1 MEENKFQLADYIIF
15 GVMLLISVGIGVFY
29 ACAGGKQQTNREF
42 LMADRS
48 MRSLPVALSVLASFF
63 SASTLLG
70 TPAEVYVYGIQYWIS
85 VFGAILAP
93 LTGAFLFGP
102 MFFKLKLVSVYEV
115 SFRKGRHWFTLV
127 SSIWTF
133 LSRPFSPR
141 FYFWDGIFFISFQF
155 IHWKIIYQYFISIF
169 FFFQFQYLELRFHS
183 KSVRLFAAA
192 LFILRLVR
200 DKLKYIHFHKWLF
213 ILHVCQVSWNGI
225 QPDAPRPP
233 P

>member
-48 MRSLPVALSVLASFF
+48 MRSLPVALSVLAIFF

-102 MFFKLKLVSVYEV
+102 MFFKLKIVSVYEV
-115 SFRKGRHWFTLV
+115 SFREGRHCFNFVPSNITLMT
-127 SSIWTF
+127 SI
-133 LSRPFSPR
+133 LSRPFFPR
-141 FYFWDGIFFISFQF
+141 L
-155 IHWKIIYQYFISIF
+155 
-169 FFFQFQYLELRFHS
+169 YL
-183 KSVRLFAAA
+183 
-192 LFILRLVR
+192 
-200 DKLKYIHFHKWLF
+200 
-213 ILHVCQVSWNGI
+213 
-225 QPDAPRPP
+225 
-233 P
+233 

>member
-127 SSIWTF
+127 SSIWTSF
-133 LSRPFSPR
+133 LSWPFSPR

-155 IHWKIIYQYFISIF
+155 IHNILFLF

-200 DKLKYIHFHKWLF
+200 DKLKYIHNFL
-213 ILHVCQVSWNGI
+213 
-225 QPDAPRPP
+225 
-233 P
+233 

>member
-115 SFRKGRHWFTLV
+115 SFRKGRHWFTFV
-127 SSIWTF
+127 SSIWTSF

-155 IHWKIIYQYFISIF
+155 IHNILF

-200 DKLKYIHFHKWLF
+200 DKLKYIHFFFINDCLF
-213 ILHVCQVSWNGI
+213 YMFV
-225 QPDAPRPP
+225 
-233 P
+233 

>member
-127 SSIWTF
+127 SSIWTYF

-155 IHWKIIYQYFISIF
+155 IHNILF

-200 DKLKYIHFHKWLF
+200 DKLKYIHFFFINDCLF
-213 ILHVCQVSWNGI
+213 YMFV
-225 QPDAPRPP
+225 
-233 P
+233 

>member
-1 MEENKFQLADYIIF
+1 MEKNKFQLADYIIF

-115 SFRKGRHWFTLV
+115 SFRKGRHWFTFV
-127 SSIWTF
+127 YSIWTSF

-141 FYFWDGIFFISFQF
+141 FNFWDGIFFISFQF
-155 IHWKIIYQYFISIF
+155 IHNILFLF

-200 DKLKYIHFHKWLF
+200 DKLKYIHFFL
-213 ILHVCQVSWNGI
+213 
-225 QPDAPRPP
+225 
-233 P
+233 

>member
-115 SFRKGRHWFTLV
+115 SSCPPYG
-127 SSIWTF
+127 
-133 LSRPFSPR
+133 RPFCHDPFPR
-141 FYFWDGIFFISFQF
+141 VFIFEMESF
-155 IHWKIIYQYFISIF
+155 S
-169 FFFQFQYLELRFHS
+169 FHS
-183 KSVRLFAAA
+183 SLFTE
-192 LFILRLVR
+192 
-200 DKLKYIHFHKWLF
+200 K
-213 ILHVCQVSWNGI
+213 
-225 QPDAPRPP
+225 
-233 P
+233 

>member
-115 SFRKGRHWFTLV
+115 SFRKGRHWFTFV
-127 SSIWTF
+127 SSIWTSF

-155 IHWKIIYQYFISIF
+155 IHNILF

-200 DKLKYIHFHKWLF
+200 DKLKYIHNFL
-213 ILHVCQVSWNGI
+213 
-225 QPDAPRPP
+225 
-233 P
+233 

>member
-85 VFGAILAP
+85 VFGAMLAP

-127 SSIWTF
+127 SSIWTYF

-155 IHWKIIYQYFISIF
+155 IHWKIIYQYFILIF
-169 FFFQFQYLELRFHS
+169 FPFNFS
-183 KSVRLFAAA
+183 
-192 LFILRLVR
+192 IL
-200 DKLKYIHFHKWLF
+200 
-213 ILHVCQVSWNGI
+213 S
-225 QPDAPRPP
+225 
-233 P
+233 

>member
-70 TPAEVYVYGIQYWIS
+70 TSAEVYVYGIQYWIS

-115 SFRKGRHWFTLV
+115 SFRKENID
-127 SSIWTF
+127 S
-133 LSRPFSPR
+133 LSCPPYGRPFCQDPFPR
-141 FYFWDGIFFISFQF
+141 VFIFEMESF
-155 IHWKIIYQYFISIF
+155 S
-169 FFFQFQYLELRFHS
+169 FHFS
-183 KSVRLFAAA
+183 LFTE
-192 LFILRLVR
+192 
-200 DKLKYIHFHKWLF
+200 K
-213 ILHVCQVSWNGI
+213 
-225 QPDAPRPP
+225 
-233 P
+233 